1 MTWLINTTAKPTLTI
16 GGEDYSD
23 LLVSM
28 TVNDQSV
35 NNTGMML
42 TTGTINLVEQPGGH
56 RLEDYSKEKFGRGQI
71 VLLDLTIDGQ
81 TRRHPRG
88 YLYLLDST
96 YNNESRSQELTVGC
110 ILTLYNLTDNIENL
124 RGFSVFKLPKDA
136 TFSDLDSALQTEGKF
151 LWQNNQGQILKRSF
165 FGSDGG
171 GSNKYPAAWVS
182 VRDYTALASSPLG
195 AGSVVP
201 DTVEVGYS
209 WVETV
214 EDQGNSGCTGPIS
227 DVNVIA
233 GGTGYVDGTTA
244 DVELSGGSGTGA
256 KATVVVSGGGV
267 VTVTIT
273 KRGQTYKKDDRVYPN
288 LPRSGSGDDALIK
301 VSDADC
307 DEPNPD
313 GKPYDEDIMESTYWL
328 EHPAQLKK
336 KQVVCQTLR
345 SGLKECRTITV
356 NDAKKTF
363 SVRKTSLNRRNY
375 GGTGGSV
382 TTETSITQG
391 PACELQGAY
400 YAEYYAWEVAKQGGN
415 FGGIKLKG
423 LETVVQNKSE
433 KVYTYGS
440 GGEVI
445 KTVEYRYQ
453 NMLSA
458 MTQNDWRPGGAEV
471 TTGYDPFNPPLN
483 TGRGFL
489 VTPPKD
495 KMFMQS
501 KLTTTYQ
508 YNDETTISLE
518 ETLQSSAQ
526 CNGVGIFPPNGA
538 RVLQNIDADNN
549 GTLTTTKR
557 TSRGAQLNPDQP
569 PRNPGDDPDGDDSPC
584 APPQGYSNVTHNA
597 IYTEESTKYSPTAA
611 GSITFNTQM
620 PYNVPCDKEAAARNR
635 ASNYAKTQRALIE
648 GDAAGVRVA
657 EAMRPEI
664 FGYYPGMPFSFVD
677 RTEAK
682 VVKLRMNGSGWA
694 LSNNEALFSTDGCFI
709 GLSNGT
715 PSIGSNVP
723 DPINPGIKST
733 PEQRAAAY
741 DPPVIEDE
749 TGVDLGRGDQPD
761 VTEVIGI
768 DIPVALGTYTGFGDD
783 GLGIVP
789 QWKDPI
795 DITVLWD
802 LQCYVSG
809 EKVAA
814 EAVLLEV
821 DGIGTLPESSDT
833 LLTGPSGVLIPDLF
847 DPSNIGLP
855 EKTMFVTVGA
865 PITDQTFFVMTGP
878 QPPGQIFSVETGAP
892 PPDVTFMVDTRQVWQ
907 IDVAES
913 PFMVTVFADPV
924 PEGNIFDVRTSAT
937 PADRIFDVSVMATPP
952 ESTPNGQTFQVITGQ
967 TYEITVD
974 VAVPDFTYLI
984 STGQRPAPDPD
995 YIFGVSVGGDDAPP
1009 IPDPHV
1015 IHSVRVSYQPPDQLF
1030 RFLVVDEM
1038 AISAGEPAFTVITSA
1053 TPSDFTFM
1061 VETGAPPVNPANI
1074 FNVTAQAE
1082 GANRI
1087 FDVNVIQKY
1096 DVRMNANPLNY
1107 QVQDGTEA
1115 GIYRVTGHGL
1125 VYAVNPEIRGYV
1137 GQNLQ
1142 FTVDTP
1148 ANPLWITAVND
1159 NSGTPVTA
1167 EQATVL
1173 GNGSTTGVVRCQFH
1187 QAGQYY
1193 YASDSPDGPICPLI
1207 IEELFAPDPLQTFAV
1222 TIGARAVDP
1231 DNSFAI
1237 TTSAQPADV
1246 NHIVIAFAKPAGT
1259 TFDVKVIENVTINAV
1274 DQVFNIG
1281 ALDQVFNVTRVNL
1294 RDVTVA
1300 DRIDVAVLDGVI
1312 EVAVLD
1318 DLIEVAALDDLFEVE
1333 ASEP

>member
-1 MTWLINTTAKPTLTI
+1 MTWLINTTARPTLTI

-28 TVNDQSV
+28 TVNDQSI
-35 NNTGMML
+35 NNTGCML
-42 TTGTINLVEQPGGH
+42 TGGTINLVEEPGGH

-71 VLLDLTIDGQ
+71 VLLDLTIDGA

-124 RGFSVFKLPKDA
+124 RGFTVFKLPKDA
-136 TFSDLDSALQTEGKF
+136 GFTDLDSALQTEGKF

-171 GSNKYPAAWVS
+171 GSNKAAAAWVS

-209 WVETV
+209 WVEFV
-214 EDQGNSGCTGPIS
+214 QDKGGDGCTGPITGLS
-227 DVNVIA
+227 TID
-233 GGTGYVDGTTA
+233 GGGGYENGTW
-244 DVELSGGSGTGA
+244 DQVEMSGGSGTGA
-256 KATVVVSGGGV
+256 KATVVVNDGGV
-267 VTVTIT
+267 VSCTIT
-273 KRGQTYKKDDRVYPN
+273 AGGRTYKKDDRVYPN
-288 LPRSGSGDDALIK
+288 VPRTGGGDDALVK
-301 VSDADC
+301 VSTVDC

-345 SGLKECRTITV
+345 GGQKECRTITV

-363 SVRKTSLNRRNY
+363 SVRKTALNRRNY

-400 YAEYYAWEVAKQGGN
+400 YAEYYAWESAKQGGN
-415 FGGIKLKG
+415 FGNIKLKG
-423 LETVVQNKSE
+423 LETVVQNKTE

-489 VTPPKD
+489 TTPPKD

-501 KLTTTYQ
+501 KITTTYQ
-508 YNDETTISLE
+508 YNDETTIQLE

-526 CNGVGIFPPNGA
+526 CNGVGIFPPTGG
-538 RVLQNIDADNN
+538 RTLQNIDADNN
-549 GTLTTTKR
+549 GTLTTVKR

-569 PRNPGDDPDGDDSPC
+569 PRNPGDDPDAEPDPC
-584 APPQGYSNVTHNA
+584 APPQGYSAVTHNA
-597 IYTEESTKYSPTAA
+597 IYTEESTKYEPTDA

-620 PYNVPCDKEAAARNR
+620 PYNVPCDKEAQARNR

-677 RTEAK
+677 RTEGK

-733 PEQRAAAY
+733 PEERAAAY

-749 TGVDLGRGDQPD
+749 TGVDLGRGNAAAD

-768 DIPVALGTYTGFGDD
+768 DVPVVLGTYTGHGDD

-789 QWKDPI
+789 QWKEPI
-795 DITVLWD
+795 DTTVLWD

-821 DGIGTLPESSDT
+821 DGIGTLPETSDT
-833 LLTGPSGVLIPDLF
+833 LLTGPTGVIIPDLF
-847 DPSNIGLP
+847 DPSNVGLP
-855 EKTMFVTVGA
+855 EETLFVTVGA

-878 QPPGQIFSVETGAP
+878 KPADQIFNVETGAP
-892 PPDVTFMVDTRQVWQ
+892 PPDQIFMIDARQTWQ

-913 PFMVTVFADPV
+913 PFMVTVFAEPV

-967 TYEITVD
+967 TFDITVN
-974 VAVPDFTYLI
+974 VAPPDRTYAI
-984 STGQRPAPDPD
+984 TTGQRPAPDPD
-995 YIFGVSVGGDDAPP
+995 YIFGVSVGGPDAPP

-1015 IHSVRVSYQPPDQLF
+1015 IHEVRVSYEPPDRLF
-1030 RFLVVDEM
+1030 RILTIEEH
-1038 AISAGEPAFTVITSA
+1038 AISVSEPAFMVTTSA
-1053 TPSDFTFM
+1053 RPADFTFM
-1061 VETGAPPVNPANI
+1061 VETSAPPVHPENI
-1074 FNVTAQAE
+1074 FHVTAQAE
-1082 GANRI
+1082 GATRI

-1137 GQNLQ
+1137 GQNIQ

-1148 ANPLWITAVND
+1148 LNPLWITDVMD

-1173 GNGSTTGVVRCQFH
+1173 GNGATTGVVRAQFH

-1193 YASDSPDGPICPLI
+1193 YASDSPNGPICSLV
-1207 IEELFAPDPLQTFAV
+1207 IEELFAVDADQTFAV
-1222 TIGARAVDP
+1222 TVGAKAVDP
-1231 DNSFAI
+1231 DNVFAI
-1237 TTSAQPADV
+1237 TTSAPPADV
-1246 NHIVIAFAKPAGT
+1246 NHIVIAFAKPAAQ
-1259 TFDVKVIENVTINAV
+1259 TFDVKVIEPITINVV
-1274 DQVFNIG
+1274 DQVFHVG
-1281 ALDQVFNVTRVNL
+1281 ALEQVFNVSRVNL

-1300 DRIDVAVLDGVI
+1300 DRIDVAVLDGLFDV
-1312 EVAVLD
+1312 EV
-1318 DLIEVAALDDLFEVE
+1318 
-1333 ASEP
+1333 SEP

>member
-1 MTWLINTTAKPTLTI
+1 MTWLINTTAKPTLKI

-28 TVNDQSV
+28 TINDQSI

-42 TTGTINLVEQPGGH
+42 TGGTINLVEEPGGH

-71 VLLDLTIDGQ
+71 VLLDLTIDGV

-88 YLYLLDST
+88 WLYLLDST

-110 ILTLYNLTDNIENL
+110 ILTLYNLTDNITNL
-124 RGFSVFKLPKDA
+124 RGFSVFTLPKDA
-136 TFSDLDSALQTEGKF
+136 GFSDLDSALQTEGLF
-151 LWQNNQGQILKRSF
+151 LWQNNQGEILKRGF

-209 WVETV
+209 WVENV
-214 EDQGNSGCTGPIS
+214 QDKGNDGCTGPVTG
-227 DVNVIA
+227 VNVID
-233 GGTGYVDGTTA
+233 GGYGYEDGTW
-244 DVELSGGSGTGA
+244 DQVELSGGSGTGA
-256 KATVVVSGGGV
+256 KGTVVVNSGGV
-267 VTVTIT
+267 VSVSIT
-273 KRGQTYKKDDRVYPN
+273 SRGQTYKKDDRVYPN
-288 LPRSGSGDDALIK
+288 VPKGGGDDALIK
-301 VSDADC
+301 ISDVDC

-363 SVRKTSLNRRNY
+363 SVRKTALNRRNY

-423 LETVVQNKSE
+423 LETVVQSKSE

-471 TTGYDPFNPPLN
+471 TTGYDPFNPPVN

-508 YNDETTISLE
+508 YNDETTIQLE

-526 CNGVGIFPPNGA
+526 CNGVGIFPPTGA
-538 RVLQNIDADNN
+538 RALQNIDADNN
-549 GTLTTTKR
+549 GTLTTVKR
-557 TSRGAQLNPDQP
+557 TSRGSQLNPDQP
-569 PRNPGDDPDGDDSPC
+569 PRNPGDDPDAEPDPC
-584 APPQGYSNVTHNA
+584 APPQGYSSVTHNGV
-597 IYTEESTKYSPTAA
+597 YKEESTKYSPTAA

-620 PYNVPCDKEAAARNR
+620 PYNVPCDKEAKARER
-635 ASNYAKTQRALIE
+635 ASKYAKTQRALIE
-648 GDAAGVRVA
+648 GDAAGVRIA

-664 FGYYPGMPFSFVD
+664 FNYYPGMPFSFVD

-715 PSIGSNVP
+715 PNIGSNVP

-741 DPPVIEDE
+741 NPPAIENE

-768 DIPVALGTYTGFGDD
+768 DVPVVLGSYTGHGDD

-789 QWKDPI
+789 QWKEPI
-795 DITVLWD
+795 ENTVLWD

-821 DGIGTLPESSDT
+821 DGIGTLPESGDT
-833 LLTGPSGVLIPDLF
+833 LLTGPTGIIIPDLF
-847 DPSNIGLP
+847 DPSYKDQP
-855 EKTMFVTVGA
+855 EKIMFVTVGA
-865 PITDQTFFVMTGP
+865 PITNQIFQVLTGP
-878 QPPGQIFSVETGAP
+878 KPADQIFSVETGAP
-892 PPDVTFMVDTRQVWQ
+892 PPDVTFMVDTRQTWQ

-913 PFMVTVFADPV
+913 PFTVIVFAEPV
-924 PEGNIFDVRTSAT
+924 SEDNIFDVRTSAT
-937 PADRIFDVSVMATPP
+937 PADQVFDVRMMATPP
-952 ESTPNGQTFQVITGQ
+952 ESTPNGQTFQVDVGQ
-967 TYEITVD
+967 TYEITVE
-974 VAVPDFTYLI
+974 VAIPDFTYQI

-995 YIFGVSVGGDDAPP
+995 YIFGVSVGGEDAPP

-1015 IHSVRVSYQPPDQLF
+1015 IHQVRVSYEPPNKLF
-1030 RFLVVDEM
+1030 RVLIVDEF
-1038 AISAGEPAFTVITSA
+1038 AISAAQPAFTVITSA
-1053 TPSDFTFM
+1053 TPADQTF
-1061 VETGAPPVNPANI
+1061 VLETGAPPVNPGNI
-1074 FNVTAQAE
+1074 FSVTAQAE

-1087 FDVNVIQKY
+1087 FDVNVIKKF

-1107 QVQDGTEA
+1107 QIQDGTDA

-1137 GQNLQ
+1137 GQNIQ
-1142 FTVDTP
+1142 FVADTP
-1148 ANPLWITAVND
+1148 LNPLWITAVND

-1173 GNGSTTGVVRCQFH
+1173 GQGATSSVVRAQFH
-1187 QAGQYY
+1187 QAGTYY

-1207 IEELFAPDPLQTFAV
+1207 IEELFAPDPLQTFEV
-1222 TIGARAVDP
+1222 KLGARAVDP
-1231 DNSFAI
+1231 DNVFAI
-1237 TTSAQPADV
+1237 TTSAPPADV
-1246 NHIVIAFAKPAGT
+1246 NHVVIAFAKPAGT
-1259 TFDVKVIENVTINAV
+1259 TFDVKAIEPITINVV
-1274 DQVFNIG
+1274 DQVFQVG

-1300 DRIDVAVLDGVI
+1300 DRIDVAVLDGVFSVDVQ
-1312 EVAVLD
+1312 EPVRKARRSRKKKQ
-1318 DLIEVAALDDLFEVE
+1318 
-1333 ASEP
+1333 SEP